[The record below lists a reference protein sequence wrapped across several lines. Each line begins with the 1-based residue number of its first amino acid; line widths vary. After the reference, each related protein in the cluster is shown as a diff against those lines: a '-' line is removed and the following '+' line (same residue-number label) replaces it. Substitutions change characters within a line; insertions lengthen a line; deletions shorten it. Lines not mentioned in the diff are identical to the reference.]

1 MHLFDTLR
9 GHKAELEIPRD
20 RPLTLYVCGVTPY
33 DTTHVGHAHTFL
45 IFDVLIRY
53 VRSQGGQ
60 VRYCQNVTDVDDPL
74 FERATRD
81 GVDWRALAER
91 ETAQFVQDCRA
102 LNLIVPDYFPKASE
116 EIAGMLAII
125 ERLVQSEHA
134 YVRAGNVYYD
144 VSQEPTYGAMARLP
158 GYEALLELANE
169 RGNNPDDPHKD
180 DPLDFVLWQTG
191 NPGDPTWPSPWGPG
205 RPGWHIECTAMS
217 TRYLG
222 NQLDI
227 HGGGRDLIF
236 PHHPSEIVQTE
247 AATGERP
254 FVRFWVHG
262 GLAWLDGQKMSKS
275 LGNMV
280 FIRDALQQHSA
291 DAIRWY
297 LLSFPYREDFDYVPA
312 DVFGAERKVERLAAA
327 LAALGGS
334 GAPLDASD
342 ARQAFF
348 ACLDDDLDTP
358 GALAQIESLSTAILE
373 AAASDMDVTLA
384 QAALRECAGVF
395 GFLAAGEGR
404 T

>member
-1 MHLFDTLR
+1 MLLFDTLR

-74 FERATRD
+74 FERANRD

-102 LNLIVPDYFPKASE
+102 LNMIAPDFFPRASE
-116 EIAGMLAII
+116 EIAAMIAIV
-125 ERLVQSEHA
+125 ETLVAAGHA
-134 YVRAGNVYYD
+134 YVRSGNVYYD
-144 VSQEPTYGAMARLP
+144 VSREPSYGEMARLG
-158 GYEALLELANE
+158 GYGELLALANE
-169 RGNNPDDPHKD
+169 RGNNPEDPHKD

-254 FVRFWVHG
+254 FARFWVHG
-262 GLAWLDGQKMSKS
+262 GLAWLDGNKMSKS

-280 FIRDALQQHSA
+280 FIREALQQHPA

-297 LLSFPYREDFDYVPA
+297 LLSFPYREDFDYVRA
-312 DVFGAERKVERLAAA
+312 DVRDAERKVERLSAA
-327 LAALGGS
+327 LAALGGA
-334 GAPLDASD
+334 GAGPDA
-342 ARQAFF
+342 AEAHAAFF
-348 ACLDDDLDTP
+348 AALGDDLDTP
-358 GALAQIESLSTAILE
+358 RALAQIEGLSAAILE
-373 AAASDMDVTLA
+373 AAPSGADVSAA
-384 QAALRECAGVF
+384 QAALREMADVF
-395 GFLAAGEGR
+395 GFWAAQR
-404 T
+404 V